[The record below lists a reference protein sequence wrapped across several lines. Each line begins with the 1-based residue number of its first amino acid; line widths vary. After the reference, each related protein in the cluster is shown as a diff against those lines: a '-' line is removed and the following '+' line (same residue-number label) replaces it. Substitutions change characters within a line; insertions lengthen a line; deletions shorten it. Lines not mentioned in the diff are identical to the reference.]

1 MNAPSLY
8 HEILKQRCISNLK
21 IKHFYFYLCLSKGF
35 ELRYPI
41 FMTKLNYNIQIK
53 NQRMSYYLLAPL
65 LKSLTFSLVISSD
78 FRGSLSISINLS
90 ATSRFS
96 IQQVLLKNIS
106 LNQLLYQLLN
116 QLLNHIKLVHKNFN
130 QFIDGIST
138 SHETRIA
145 LSPFYQKYKIHLKLF
160 YSRVTT
166 AFLDEEIC
174 NN

>member
-1 MNAPSLY
+1 MIVSFCPILWPWSHNSYKWISIDKLLIGY
-8 HEILKQRCISNLK
+8 IEFHIKTTNKFRINYIEEISIKSDTKRWKNIRNECAKPLPRNMKQRCISNLK

-65 LKSLTFSLVISSD
+65 LKSLIFLLVISSD

-96 IQQVLLKNIS
+96 I
-106 LNQLLYQLLN
+106 
-116 QLLNHIKLVHKNFN
+116 
-130 QFIDGIST
+130 
-138 SHETRIA
+138 
-145 LSPFYQKYKIHLKLF
+145 
-160 YSRVTT
+160 
-166 AFLDEEIC
+166 
-174 NN
+174 

>member
-1 MNAPSLY
+1 MIQKDEKTFAMNAPSLY

-65 LKSLTFSLVISSD
+65 LRSLIFLLVISSD

-106 LNQLLYQLLN
+106 LNQLLY
-116 QLLNHIKLVHKNFN
+116 
-130 QFIDGIST
+130 
-138 SHETRIA
+138 
-145 LSPFYQKYKIHLKLF
+145 
-160 YSRVTT
+160 
-166 AFLDEEIC
+166 
-174 NN
+174 